1 MDNEM
6 LSILVPIPIIFF
18 LVVCIVFVIK
28 GKRTKTSE
36 PDTLDNADN
45 PTKYSCDRSSLE
57 PGDKFY
63 VYGFG
68 PHESVN
74 NN

>member
-1 MDNEM
+1 MDNEI
-6 LSILVPIPIIFF
+6 LSIVVPIPIIV
-18 LVVCIVFVIK
+18 LLIVCIILVIK
-28 GKRTKTSE
+28 GNRLKASE
-36 PDTLDNADN
+36 PEVSENFEN
-45 PTKYSCDRSSLE
+45 PTQHSCDRSSIA